1 MTKYFCK
8 NLIIWQISSI
18 LLHRILI
25 QNINIKQDILLQFL
39 LGMSLQ
45 LMLVDLNYFN
55 FLNSQTFNIGIS
67 AKNKVQKIG
76 YAGSERGNNEGWD
89 LTPTDVFSYHRHH
102 DINCQWKYSNEEK
115 NWEIFRKMAR
125 KTKFSESE
133 VEKLVHVYNKITV
146 SRVNSYFPKPKV
158 P

>member
-76 YAGSERGNNEGWD
+76 YAGSERGNNEG
-89 LTPTDVFSYHRHH
+89 
-102 DINCQWKYSNEEK
+102 
-115 NWEIFRKMAR
+115 
-125 KTKFSESE
+125 
-133 VEKLVHVYNKITV
+133 
-146 SRVNSYFPKPKV
+146 
-158 P
+158 